1 MLVRD
6 ILKNKGYDVYTISA
20 DQTVFEAIK
29 KMDELNI
36 GALVV
41 MDGENLMGILSER
54 DYRSKVIL
62 KGRTS
67 KTTPVSTIMSGEVFC
82 VEPQDSVESC
92 MAIMTDKKIRH
103 LPVLENETVAG
114 VVSIGDLV
122 KAIISKQKGEI
133 SNLRQYI
140 HSGGHY
146 PV

>member
-6 ILKNKGYDVYTISA
+6 ILKNKGYEIYSISA
-20 DQTVFEAIK
+20 DQTVFEAIE
-29 KMDELNI
+29 KMDELDI

-41 MDGENLMGILSER
+41 MDGDQLLGILSER

-67 KTTPVSTIMSGEVFC
+67 KKTKVSTIMTGNVYNVS
-82 VEPQDSVESC
+82 PRDTVESC
-92 MAIMTDKKIRH
+92 MSIMTDKKIRH
-103 LPVLENETVAG
+103 LPVMEENSVVG
-114 VVSIGDLV
+114 VISIGDLV

-140 HSGGHY
+140 QGGQY
-146 PV
+146 PA

>member
-6 ILKNKGYDVYTISA
+6 ILKNKGYNVYSISA
-20 DQTVFEAIK
+20 DQTVFEAIAR
-29 KMDELNI
+29 MDELDI

-41 MDGENLMGILSER
+41 MDGDQLLGILSER

-67 KTTPVSTIMSGEVFC
+67 KKTKVSTIMTGNVYNVS
-82 VEPQDSVESC
+82 PHDTVESC
-92 MAIMTDKKIRH
+92 MSIMTDKKIRH
-103 LPVLENETVAG
+103 LPVMEDDAVVG
-114 VVSIGDLV
+114 VISIGDLV

-140 HSGGHY
+140 QGGQY
-146 PV
+146 PA

>member
-6 ILKNKGYDVYTISA
+6 ILKNKGYDVYSISA
-20 DQTVFEAIK
+20 DQTVFEAIA
-29 KMDELNI
+29 KMDELDI

-41 MDGENLMGILSER
+41 MDGDQLLGILSER

-67 KTTPVSTIMSGEVFC
+67 KKTKVSTIMTGNVYNVSLN
-82 VEPQDSVESC
+82 DTVESC
-92 MAIMTDKKIRH
+92 MSIMTDKKIRH
-103 LPVLENETVAG
+103 LPVMEDDKVTG
-114 VVSIGDLV
+114 VISIGDLV

-140 HSGGHY
+140 QGGQY
-146 PV
+146 PA

>member
-6 ILKNKGYDVYTISA
+6 ILKNKGYEVYSISA
-20 DQTVFEAIK
+20 DQTVFEAIE
-29 KMDELNI
+29 KMDELDI

-41 MDGENLMGILSER
+41 MDGDQLLGILSER

-67 KTTPVSTIMSGEVFC
+67 KETKVSTIMTGNVYNVS
-82 VEPQDSVESC
+82 PRDTVESC
-92 MAIMTDKKIRH
+92 MSSMTDKKIRH
-103 LPVLENETVAG
+103 LPVMEDDSVVG
-114 VVSIGDLV
+114 VISIGDLV

-140 HSGGHY
+140 QGGQY
-146 PV
+146 PA